1 MPPLL
6 SVAHI
11 MLVVAPPH
19 AAGSA
24 RTRRTRHH
32 GRVSTPTGTT
42 DEHQSPPE
50 PAARRGVR
58 GTAGD
63 MIRTLLVILAVVA
76 VIFFLVPRPG
86 RIPPAP
92 VDVPGS
98 AQGAAGTLGFTPLVP
113 QGLPADWTATA
124 AEARDGMDGV
134 KAFHIGYVTG
144 RQYYAGVEQA
154 TSVTDEWLNVNDAG
168 GTPVGEVTI
177 DGVKWQRLE
186 KPERTYTSL
195 LVRRPGRVVL
205 VTSKGGGVAEATV
218 LARALHVP
226 AS

>member
-1 MPPLL
+1 
-6 SVAHI
+6 
-11 MLVVAPPH
+11 MLATAPRH

-24 RTRRTRHH
+24 PTRRTRHD
-32 GRVSTPTGTT
+32 GAVSTPTGTT
-42 DEHQSPPE
+42 EEPQSPPA
-50 PAARRGVR
+50 PGRARGVR
-58 GTAGD
+58 GTAFD
-63 MIRTLLVILAVVA
+63 MVRTLLVILAVVA
-76 VIFFLVPRPG
+76 VIYFLVPRPG

-98 AQGAAGTLGFTPLVP
+98 AQAAAPDLGFTPLVP

-124 AEARDGMDGV
+124 AEARNGMDGV

-144 RQYYAGVEQA
+144 GQYYAGVEQA
-154 TSVTDEWLNVNDAG
+154 ATVTDEWLNVNDAG
-168 GTPVGEVTI
+168 GTRVGPVTI
-177 DGVKWQRLE
+177 DGVTWQQLE

-205 VTSKGGGVAEATV
+205 VTSKGGGVADATV

>member
-1 MPPLL
+1 MG
-6 SVAHI
+6 HI
-11 MLVVAPPH
+11 MLAERSRH

-24 RTRRTRHH
+24 PTRSTRHH
-32 GRVSTPTGTT
+32 GGVSTPTGTT
-42 DEHQSPPE
+42 DEQQSPPTAE
-50 PAARRGVR
+50 RRRGVR
-58 GTAGD
+58 GTAAD
-63 MIRTLLVILAVVA
+63 MVRTLLVILAVVA
-76 VIFFLVPRPG
+76 VIVFLVPRPG

-98 AQGAAGTLGFTPLVP
+98 AQAAAATLGFTPLVP

-154 TSVTDEWLNVNDAG
+154 TSATDEWLSVNDAG
-168 GTPVGEVTI
+168 GTPVGQVTI
-177 DGVKWQRLE
+177 DGVTWQQLE

-218 LARALHVP
+218 LARALHLP
-226 AS
+226 TS